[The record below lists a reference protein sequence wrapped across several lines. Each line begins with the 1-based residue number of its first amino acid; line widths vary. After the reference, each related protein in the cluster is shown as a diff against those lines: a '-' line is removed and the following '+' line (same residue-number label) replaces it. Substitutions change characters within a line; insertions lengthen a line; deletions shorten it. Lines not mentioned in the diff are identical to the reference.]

1 MNIVSTILPAIDGI
15 AVLVM
20 DTRFAGKNLVTTLVV
35 GDYKK
40 NTISETG
47 QMCLNRLAKHLDE
60 NYPNASVHKV
70 EISNGTNIN
79 EMFNTAMNRASDGD
93 AIIFWC
99 HTSKLYDQIFPLLN
113 LDHRNSSFSQN

>member
-1 MNIVSTILPAIDGI
+1 MDIVSTILPAIDGI

-35 GDYKK
+35 GDHKK
-40 NTISETG
+40 NTISEVG

-70 EISNGTNIN
+70 EISNKTNIN
-79 EMFNTAMNRASDGD
+79 EMFNTAMNCASDGD

-113 LDHRNSSFSQN
+113 LDHRNSSFSEH